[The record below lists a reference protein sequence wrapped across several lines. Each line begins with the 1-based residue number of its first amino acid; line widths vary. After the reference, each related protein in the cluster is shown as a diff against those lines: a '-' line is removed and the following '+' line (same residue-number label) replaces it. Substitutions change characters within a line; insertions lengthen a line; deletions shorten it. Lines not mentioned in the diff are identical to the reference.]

1 MFVGLLYLRL
11 LLLPQSGFAARFEDV
26 VRVQAGGGEQAGP
39 IVCLKCSRSQ
49 EGRSWS
55 HVLPTFQYQGEVKAK
70 SLFCFLL
77 QPATSTLQL
86 KSESAEEVTRRGGTA
101 ATEGLELVIHNRK
114 SGVSYKC
121 VIPLAATKGHCVICA
136 WEYLA
141 FWSPKNQICLF
152 LAMPKICPHIRG
164 KSLLSACSLSG
175 VSFFSDNGSVHVT

>member
-26 VRVQAGGGEQAGP
+26 VRVQAEGGEQAGP

-101 ATEGLELVIHNRK
+101 AT
-114 SGVSYKC
+114 
-121 VIPLAATKGHCVICA
+121 KGHCVICA